1 MDGGVAAAASV
12 SKKRKQWLNN
22 QDLISDLPDEI
33 LDIII
38 SRLPT
43 KPAARTAVLSSRW
56 RHLWRSA
63 PLNLAVDRRLS
74 GWECDRIAIVSK
86 ILAAHAGPV
95 CRLSLHGII
104 CLRRGI
110 YRKIDRWFR
119 SPTLDGL
126 EELDF
131 TSNGSYYGD
140 GDGGD
145 RPPRPLPPSAL
156 RFAIAPTLRAVNI
169 DSCDFP
175 EIDAAPALLF
185 PRLKQLKLYKVAI
198 SQAAIHRLLS
208 GCIALESLELE
219 STHGLN
225 TVQIVSPTLRSI
237 VVSVS
242 YHNRANVM
250 LQKLVVEDAPCLERL
265 IPRGDGPNIIKVISA
280 SKLAVEYLS
289 SKT

>member
-1 MDGGVAAAASV
+1 MDAGGVAAAASV

-22 QDLISDLPDEI
+22 QDLISGLPDEI

-74 GWECDRIAIVSK
+74 GWERDRIAIVSK
-86 ILAAHAGPV
+86 ILTAHAGPV
-95 CRLSLHGII
+95 RRLSLHDII

-110 YRKIDRWFR
+110 YSKVDRWFR

-140 GDGGD
+140 GDRGD

-156 RFAIAPTLRAVNI
+156 RFAPMLRVVSI
-169 DSCDFP
+169 DCCDFP

-185 PRLKQLKLYKVAI
+185 PRLKQLKLHKIAI
-198 SQAAIHRLLS
+198 SHAAIHRLLA
-208 GCIALESLELE
+208 GCIVLESLELG
-219 STHGLN
+219 SIYGLN
-225 TVQIVSPTLRSI
+225 TVWIVSPTLRSI

-242 YHNRANVM
+242 YQNYRAHVM
-250 LQKLVVEDAPCLERL
+250 LQKLVIEDAPCLERL
-265 IPRGDGPNIIKVISA
+265 IPLGEGPRIIKVISA
-280 SKLAVEYLS
+280 PKLTVDCL
-289 SKT
+289 